1 MLHPLAFFSLG
12 MNMARLGM
20 DAQAVVA
27 ERLTRLA
34 RGDVAAGI
42 EASRMVTEKTLALS
56 EVQAR
61 LAGAMMTGQMDTV
74 GRDIVW
80 LYGRKVR
87 ANRKRLRC

>member
-1 MLHPLAFFSLG
+1 MMHPLAFFTLG
-12 MNMARLGM
+12 MSMARLGM

-42 EASRMVTEKTLALS
+42 EAQRMITEKTLALG
-56 EVQAR
+56 EAQAR
-61 LAGAMMTGQMDTV
+61 LARALTTGRMDTV
-74 GRDIVW
+74 GRDIVG

-87 ANRKRLRC
+87 ANRKRLGC